1 MYLIV
6 PLYIHI
12 CFQMTRFTRPS
23 RSILFLSRYRLERFV
38 HRQLCCQ
45 HSALGLGLCDPFPQ
59 TVLPACE
66 VSTQLPCVQRIV
78 NHHPPG
84 SVSKGVPRF
93 CNIQAKAK
101 WPSAPS
107 PKGNKERSLSAN
119 HANHLF
125 PASSYRNQRRCY
137 PSAGPQS

>member
-1 MYLIV
+1 MYIRMCMYPIV

-93 CNIQAKAK
+93 CNIPAKAK
-101 WPSAPS
+101 LPSAPS
-107 PKGNKERSLSAN
+107 PKGTRGELLCWMVV
-119 HANHLF
+119 H
-125 PASSYRNQRRCY
+125 
-137 PSAGPQS
+137 PSENSGLPIILLLPPF